1 MNDLVHVYRAH
12 IRFFVQQQLQY
23 RAELSI
29 WLIARVLNPV
39 IYLLVW
45 SAVARA
51 NGGAVNALS
60 ERKLVA
66 YFLAELL
73 VNFITDTT
81 VIWEYEYRVRN
92 GKLSMLLL
100 HPLHPIHV
108 DLAENIA
115 TKAVNSLTLL
125 PTFVLLIWLFKPA
138 WHISFAILLFALPA
152 LLLAY
157 ALRFLAE
164 WMLAMAAFWTTRV
177 SALNQSYIVVLLFL
191 SGQIAPL
198 ALLPQPLQVLAT
210 LSPFRWMLA
219 FPIAMITDQLTLQ
232 ARLTGLLVQGCWLIV
247 LLLLCMSVWHLGVRH
262 YSAVEA

>member
-23 RAELSI
+23 RVELSI

-51 NGGAVNALS
+51 NGGAVNSLS
-60 ERKLVA
+60 SGELVA

-73 VNFITDTT
+73 VNFVTDTT
-81 VIWEYEYRVRN
+81 VMWKYEYRVRN
-92 GKLSMLLL
+92 GKLSLLLL

-115 TKAVNSLTLL
+115 TKAVNSLVLWPALMLL
-125 PTFVLLIWLFKPA
+125 TWLFKPV
-138 WHISFAILLFALPA
+138 WHISLVALLFIIPA

-164 WMLAMAAFWTTRV
+164 WTLAMAAFWTTRA
-177 SALNQSYIVVLLFL
+177 SALNQGYLVVLLFL

-198 ALLPQPLQVLAT
+198 TLLPQPLQGLAT
-210 LSPFRWMLA
+210 LLPFRWMLA
-219 FPIAMITDQLTLQ
+219 FPIAVITGQLTLQ
-232 ARLTGLLVQGCWLIV
+232 ASLAGLLVQGCWLIA